1 MLITE
6 AWTFLCVRVL
16 LSSFCHLQRTIN
28 LVTTIVLL
36 LVNAVDFKD
45 VDTGFFALQLGE
57 QTELQHSLM
66 QISQLQQS

>member
-1 MLITE
+1 M
-6 AWTFLCVRVL
+6 
-16 LSSFCHLQRTIN
+16 IN

-36 LVNAVDFKD
+36 LVNAVDFQD
-45 VDTGFFALQLGE
+45 FDTGFFALQLGE